1 MKTIRLTSTSLMHT
15 PGILR
20 WAQYG
25 YKTGFKS
32 DRKRMLDLFMEG
44 YGLTKECAT
53 DLLSGAMPVEV
64 DEDSGT
70 VTFTHHNPKQDA

>member
-1 MKTIRLTSTSLMHT
+1 MHT

-20 WAQYG
+20 WAQHG
-25 YKTGFKS
+25 YKFKS
-32 DRKRMLDLFMEG
+32 DRKRMLNLFMQG
-44 YGLTKECAT
+44 YGLSEECAT

>member
-20 WAQYG
+20 WAQHG
-25 YKTGFKS
+25 YKFKS
-32 DRKRMLDLFMEG
+32 DRKRMLNLFMQG

-70 VTFTHHNPKQDA
+70 VTFTHHNPKQKA

>member
-1 MKTIRLTSTSLMHT
+1 MRTIRLTSTSLMHT

-20 WAQYG
+20 WAQHG
-25 YKTGFKS
+25 YKFKS
-32 DRKRMLDLFMEG
+32 DRKRMLDLFIDG

-53 DLLSGAMPVEV
+53 DLLSGKMPVEI

-70 VTFTHHNPKQDA
+70 VTFTHHNPKQNA

>member
-20 WAQYG
+20 WAQHG
-25 YKTGFKS
+25 YQFKS
-32 DRKRMLDLFMEG
+32 DRKRMLDLFIQG

-53 DLLSGAMPVEV
+53 DLLSGRIQLDINE
-64 DEDSGT
+64 EEGT
-70 VTFTHHNPKQDA
+70 VTFTHHNPK